1 MFGKMG
7 RMYAIYVER
16 GQRAC
21 SRMLSELLF
30 EPLGV
35 LYRPLLRYLCLFFSI
50 VQECTRGDGGAR
62 LSTCGI
68 TRVCTVSA
76 VAIVA

>member
-1 MFGKMG
+1 MWFARKVHSCVLCVRSDGSRGHMFGKMG
-7 RMYAIYVER
+7 RMFAIYVER

-35 LYRPLLRYLCLFFSI
+35 L
-50 VQECTRGDGGAR
+50 
-62 LSTCGI
+62 
-68 TRVCTVSA
+68 
-76 VAIVA
+76 